1 MKPIK
6 LPSGLTRAFHKVGFE
21 CKKHSPEILVGA
33 GIVGV
38 VGTVVLACRATLKA
52 KDVLADT
59 KRDLDNIHTC
69 VESYKEEYTVEDAK
83 KDTTIVYTQTALKF
97 VKLYAPAVGLGALSL
112 ACIIKSHDILNKR
125 NAALAAAYAT
135 VDTSFKDYRKR
146 VIERLGEEMDKELR
160 YNIKAKEVE
169 ETTIDENGEEKTVR
183 KTVQVMDPNLYSDYA
198 RVYDDGC
205 IGWTKDPEYNYMF
218 LKTQQ
223 NYANDLLKEQGWLF
237 LNDVYKMLGIPQT
250 KAGMVVG
257 WVYDEK
263 NPVGDNFVD
272 FGLYNIDNE
281 RVRAF
286 INGHERNIILDFNVD
301 GVVYDLMK

>member
-21 CKKHSPEILVGA
+21 MRKHSPEILVGA

-38 VGTVVLACRATLKA
+38 VGAAVLACVATTKA
-52 KDVLADT
+52 QKVLEET
-59 KRDLDNIHTC
+59 KENLDQIHDC
-69 VESYKEEYTVEDAK
+69 VENHPDEYTQEDAK
-83 KDTTIVYTQTALKF
+83 KATALVYGKTALQF
-97 VKLYAPAVGLGALSL
+97 AKLYAPAVSLGALSL
-112 ACIIKSHDILNKR
+112 TCILKSHDILSKR
-125 NAALAAAYAT
+125 NAAIAAAYAT

-169 ETTIDENGEEKTVR
+169 ETVVDDKGEEKTVT
-183 KTVQVMDPNLYSDYA
+183 KTVQVYDPNLYSDYA

-257 WVYDEK
+257 WVYNEK
-263 NPVGDNFVD
+263 EPVGDNFVD
-272 FGLYNIDNE
+272 FGLYNVDNE